1 MNQFQ
6 IKITIFILLI
16 ISYNFILPALSQSD
30 ENEINYDPIK
40 KYDEILN
47 GKASEPTATPQE
59 KQEINIVTEPIDKQ
73 SPEVKKEPTPKIDD
87 LVLLLPVLN
96 SGVYENWSKSGNE
109 ELWKIGNNLPEYIT
123 SSHELLIELGLE
135 KVLKQSYKKENHNVN
150 VIIYKFT
157 DFTGAYSAYTILHS
171 GTNTK
176 LKIGKNAS
184 ESEKLVDFWKGDYY
198 IDIHTVEDNDS
209 SAKEF
214 IVLSSQ
220 DISKNIQSE
229 QLPPVVAIQ
238 LPSLNRVQGSEKYCI
253 GVTCCNSFISKELD
267 SFNCNFLNLQNSGGV
282 IAADYQLPDD
292 TKQRIKLILTRY
304 TKRED
309 ANALF
314 NLLQKTFET
323 KKNENKEIDIDED
336 IQDSIIKIKN
346 KKNDYIMFKQK
357 GNLVAI
363 AYNITNKKSGEQII
377 GLVPWPIEINK
388 PLLREEESKPK

>member
-184 ESEKLVDFWKGDYY
+184 
-198 IDIHTVEDNDS
+198 
-209 SAKEF
+209 
-214 IVLSSQ
+214 
-220 DISKNIQSE
+220 
-229 QLPPVVAIQ
+229 
-238 LPSLNRVQGSEKYCI
+238 
-253 GVTCCNSFISKELD
+253 
-267 SFNCNFLNLQNSGGV
+267 
-282 IAADYQLPDD
+282 
-292 TKQRIKLILTRY
+292 
-304 TKRED
+304 
-309 ANALF
+309 
-314 NLLQKTFET
+314 
-323 KKNENKEIDIDED
+323 
-336 IQDSIIKIKN
+336 
-346 KKNDYIMFKQK
+346 
-357 GNLVAI
+357 
-363 AYNITNKKSGEQII
+363 
-377 GLVPWPIEINK
+377 
-388 PLLREEESKPK
+388 